1 MRSVTQSCRALSDPK
16 NCSQPDSSVHGD
28 SPGKNTRVGYY
39 ALLQGI
45 FPTQGSNPGLWVDS
59 LLSEPPVKPENTG
72 VGSLSLLQGNFLSQ
86 ELNWGLLHCRQ
97 ILYQLSYQGSPGGV
111 FFGGVFSWFWYQG
124 CSGFIECLWECSFP
138 SVFCNSLKRIS
149 ISSLYVW

>member
-1 MRSVTQSCRALSDPK
+1 MYYT
-16 NCSQPDSSVHGD
+16 VHGILQARTGMG
-28 SPGKNTRVGYY
+28 SHS
-39 ALLQGI
+39 LLQGI
-45 FPTQGSNPGLWVDS
+45 FPAQGSNPGLPHCRQI
-59 LLSEPPVKPENTG
+59 LYQLRPQNTG
-72 VGSLSLLQGNFLSQ
+72 VSSLSFPAQ